1 MLLFRRK
8 VSLKKYLQPVKE
20 ELLMYS
26 GKWKDMKNHLA
37 QSGTC
42 DNDKELFG
50 ISVEQKHSEQ
60 KKKDEEMPT
69 EI

>member
-1 MLLFRRK
+1 M
-8 VSLKKYLQPVKE
+8 KE

-37 QSGTC
+37 QPGTC

-60 KKKDEEMPT
+60 KKKKDEEMPT